1 MELRLGFRISLVLVI
16 LALTLLGEKV
26 EAQRAG
32 ESVKIK
38 YSDITPVKEL
48 ILTVCD

>member
-16 LALTLLGEKV
+16 LALTLSGEIV

-32 ESVKIK
+32 KTIKIE
-38 YSDITPVKEL
+38 YSDITSGRASVD
-48 ILTVCD
+48 CM